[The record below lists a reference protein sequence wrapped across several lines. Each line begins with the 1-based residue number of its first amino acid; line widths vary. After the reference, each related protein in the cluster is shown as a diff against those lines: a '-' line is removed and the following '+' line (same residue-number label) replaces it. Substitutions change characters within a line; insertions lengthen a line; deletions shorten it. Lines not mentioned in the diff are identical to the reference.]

1 MFERTSINL
10 IQVVMDSDGAVDDD
24 NNNGDA
30 NM

>member
-10 IQVVMDSDGAVDDD
+10 IQVVMDSDGAADDD